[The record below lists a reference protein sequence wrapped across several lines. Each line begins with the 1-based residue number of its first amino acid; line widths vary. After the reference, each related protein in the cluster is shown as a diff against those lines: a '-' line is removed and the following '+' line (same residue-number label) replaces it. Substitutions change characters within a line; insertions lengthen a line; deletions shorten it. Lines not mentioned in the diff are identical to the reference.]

1 MIVNE
6 GSVSIPERTLNL
18 DSKDS
23 PLQRPT
29 LQCSLGKESLLN
41 MKIVRN
47 VRTFYCQK
55 ADFLCAKHVVCSV
68 NTVFEGLH

>member
-1 MIVNE
+1 MLVNE
-6 GSVSIPERTLNL
+6 GSVSIPERTLYL

-29 LQCSLGKESLLN
+29 IQCSLGKEPLLI
-41 MKIVRN
+41 MKIVGN
-47 VRTFYCQK
+47 VSAFYCQK

-68 NTVFEGLH
+68 NTVF